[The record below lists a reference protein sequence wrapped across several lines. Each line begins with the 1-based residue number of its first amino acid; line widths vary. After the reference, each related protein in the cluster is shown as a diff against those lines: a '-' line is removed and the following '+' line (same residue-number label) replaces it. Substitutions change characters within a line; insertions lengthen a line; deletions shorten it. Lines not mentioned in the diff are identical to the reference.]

1 MGATVKLWL
10 AKVRRDDKVGLIP
23 TDDESRAA
31 LGRMADGECAEVELI
46 RPRSLQWH
54 RMYFGICREIG
65 KNQDPSRDEASIDY
79 ELRVRA
85 GHYDVMVV
93 GRDDMLEKIAKAL
106 DAAVAAVRENIR
118 GMERFATLIEGLA
131 DMLHERAEKFEVR
144 VPKRI
149 AFAKLDGNQ
158 WADLWPSLELAIR
171 ETFGEEYLR
180 ESQRTGTW

>member
-1 MGATVKLWL
+1 MKLWL

-31 LGRMADGECAEVELI
+31 LGRMADGECAEIELT
-46 RPRSLQWH
+46 RPRSLPWH

-65 KNQDPSRDEASIDY
+65 KNQDPVRDEASIDN

-85 GHYDVMVV
+85 GHFDVLWVD
-93 GRDDMLEKIAKAL
+93 G
-106 DAAVAAVRENIR
+106 
-118 GMERFATLIEGLA
+118 
-131 DMLHERAEKFEVR
+131 HECR

-149 AFAKLDGNQ
+149 AFSKLDGDQ
-158 WADLWPSLELAIR
+158 WAELWPSLELAIR

>member
-1 MGATVKLWL
+1 MGEAVKLWL
-10 AKVRRDDKVGLIP
+10 AKVRRDDKIGLIP

-46 RPRSLQWH
+46 RSRSLPWH

-65 KNQDPSRDEASIDY
+65 KNQDPPRDEASIDY

-85 GHYDVMVV
+85 GHFDVMVV
-93 GRDDMLEKIAKAL
+93 GKDDGLEKIARGV
-106 DAAVAAVRENIR
+106 DACVNAIRENIR
-118 GMERFATLIEGLA
+118 GLEKLASTLAVLA

-158 WADLWPSLELAIR
+158 WAELWPSLELAIR